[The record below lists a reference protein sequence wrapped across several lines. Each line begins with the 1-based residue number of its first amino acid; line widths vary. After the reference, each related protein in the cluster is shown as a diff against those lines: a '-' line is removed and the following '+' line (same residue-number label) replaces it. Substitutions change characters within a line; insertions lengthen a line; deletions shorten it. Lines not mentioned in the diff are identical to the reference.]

1 MTNSVKKIII
11 IGAGGHAQVIADILI
26 CHAKLFDD
34 ILPIGYLDDNP
45 KILGNLYLGLPVL
58 GTTAQLSSIEHD
70 LVIIA
75 IGDNHRRKQVFESL
89 QAQGEQFFT
98 AIHPSAIISPSAKI
112 GIGTMIC
119 AGAIVNPE
127 TSIGNNVILN
137 TGSTVD
143 HHNRIEDHVH
153 IAPGVNLG
161 GTVTVKEGAFIGIG
175 ARVIPQREIGDW
187 SIVAAGAT
195 IITDVEPNS
204 TYLGVPGKKRQDC

>member
-11 IGAGGHAQVIADILI
+11 IGAGGHAQVVADILM
-26 CHAKLFDD
+26 CHAKTFGD
-34 ILPIGYLDDNP
+34 IIPIGYLDDNH

-58 GTTAQLSSIEHD
+58 GTIAQLSSIEHD
-70 LVIIA
+70 QVIIA
-75 IGDNHRRKQVFESL
+75 IGDNDRRKQVFESL
-89 QAQGEQFFT
+89 QTQGEQFFT

-119 AGAIVNPE
+119 AGAIINPE

-161 GTVTVKEGAFIGIG
+161 GTVTVKAGAFVGIG
-175 ARVIPQREIGDW
+175 ARVIPQREIGAW

-204 TYLGVPGKKRQDC
+204 TYLGVPGRKR